1 MASASASAATFEA
14 AAPSTSSSPLDSFLA
29 QAELSAL
36 APALAGATL
45 GSLTST
51 LFDEGRGPL
60 LKMLQQRG
68 VALKDRQ
75 ALANALG
82 RASRDG
88 LEGVTEV
95 EDGSRT
101 SWLDGDGE
109 ARGDA
114 AWARPSRRWLVFTS
128 AGNVGNVTSWTRGG
142 TPEFELVVVYYGDA
156 ESPPCLRDATH
167 AARHKGGKFPN
178 LLWAMKAQLAY
189 FRCFEAVLVA
199 DDDVLLSADDIN
211 RLFQARHA
219 LELWVLQ
226 PAYDA
231 ERGKCDAS
239 HTLRAEPGKR
249 TGHRFC
255 NFVEV
260 TVPLFRTDKLLAFMR
275 EYVPRRHEPLLVGW
289 GIDVWFC
296 QHLLQVQNGRGDV
309 VHADKAAVIDAITCI
324 NPDEAAKRIHR
335 REIDQLQERDVR
347 AELWGKMSR
356 ARGLR
361 TGTPAPRLAA
371 ASTPPVRPR
380 APRAPPAGRHRRE
393 VRRGVRDEL
402 PLDTILYVPRTLPRV
417 PLPGSVFSG

>member
-1 MASASASAATFEA
+1 MASASSATFEAAAPSTSASAATFEA

-211 RLFQARHA
+211 RLFQARHWWSPTSSTPWTRA
-219 LELWVLQ
+219 
-226 PAYDA
+226 
-231 ERGKCDAS
+231 AS
-239 HTLRAEPGKR
+239 PPPSGPWCLS
-249 TGHRFC
+249 
-255 NFVEV
+255 
-260 TVPLFRTDKLLAFMR
+260 
-275 EYVPRRHEPLLVGW
+275 PRPR
-289 GIDVWFC
+289 
-296 QHLLQVQNGRGDV
+296 
-309 VHADKAAVIDAITCI
+309 
-324 NPDEAAKRIHR
+324 
-335 REIDQLQERDVR
+335 
-347 AELWGKMSR
+347 
-356 ARGLR
+356 LR
-361 TGTPAPRLAA
+361 TRCRRAARLAWTMR
-371 ASTPPVRPR
+371 SVPP
-380 APRAPPAGRHRRE
+380 
-393 VRRGVRDEL
+393 L
-402 PLDTILYVPRTLPRV
+402 PCRCLATATATLPRR
-417 PLPGSVFSG
+417 